1 MATEEGRP
9 VNQRIRHLTVALI
22 ALFAVLFVQLT
33 TWQVVRRD
41 RLVDDGR
48 NNRVKLREFDRPR
61 GEIVT
66 IDGKI
71 IALTEPVDPA
81 ESPNDKFNLQR
92 TYPYGDTYAHVTG
105 YYSLGFGSTQLERTM
120 NDVLVG
126 KTPQQL
132 LEATGSLLSKPD
144 TSGRVVTTI
153 DSRIQEAAKAAL
165 GDREGSVVVLN
176 PATGA
181 VVAMYSNPS
190 FDPNLAASHNGN
202 TVNDYLNQLQ
212 ADPRKPLLAN
222 AYQERYMPGS
232 TMKVVTTAVG
242 FDTGLLALDRK
253 FKNERAWVPPNTKKP
268 IRNYGQKLCGG
279 DVAEVFRRSCN
290 IPFARLAVE
299 IGPDQMVNGAARFG
313 FEERVPIDLPAAAAS
328 TFGGLAKDFTDSL
341 ALLAIHG
348 FGQGQVQISPLH
360 MAMISASVANG
371 GRMMQPHVV
380 DRTLTHAGSVI
391 SAARN
396 ETWKTTM
403 SPATAATL
411 TQLMTGVVQSG
422 TAACCMQLNNG
433 VSAAAKTG
441 TAQLNPEGET
451 QRSHAWITAF
461 APAQAPRYAIAVFI
475 KGVNDEVSASTGGRL
490 AGPVAKK
497 VLDVALALPERPAP
511 SP

>member
-1 MATEEGRP
+1 
-9 VNQRIRHLTVALI
+9 
-22 ALFAVLFVQLT
+22 
-33 TWQVVRRD
+33 VVRRD
-41 RLVDDGR
+41 RLVNDGR
-48 NNRVKLREFDRPR
+48 NNRVKLREFDKPR

-66 IDGKI
+66 IDGKV
-71 IALTEPVDPA
+71 IALTEPVDLEA
-81 ESPNDKFNLQR
+81 NPNDKFNLQR
-92 TYPYGDTYAHVTG
+92 TYPYGDIYAHVTG
-105 YYSLGFGSTQLERTM
+105 YYSLSFGSTQLERTM

-132 LEATGSLLSKPD
+132 LEATGGLLSRAD
-144 TSGRVVTTI
+144 TTGRVVTTI

-176 PATGA
+176 PSTGA
-181 VVAMYSNPS
+181 VLAMYSNPS

-212 ADPRKPLLAN
+212 ADTRKPFLAN

-232 TMKVVTTAVG
+232 TMKIVTTAIG

-253 FKNERAWVPPNTKKP
+253 FKNERAWVPPNTRKP

-299 IGPDQMVNGAARFG
+299 IGPDQMMNGVARFG
-313 FEERVPIDLPAAAAS
+313 FEERVPIDLPGAVAS
-328 TFGGLAKDFTDSL
+328 TFGGLAKDFADSL

-371 GRMMQPHVV
+371 GRMMQPHIV
-380 DRTLTHAGSVI
+380 DRTLTHDGNVI
-391 SAARN
+391 TSAR
-396 ETWKTTM
+396 TDLWKTTM

-411 TQLMTGVVQSG
+411 TQLMIGVVQNG

-433 VSAAAKTG
+433 ITAAAKTG
-441 TAQLNPEGET
+441 TAQLNPEGQT

-461 APAQAPRYAIAVFI
+461 APAQAPRYSIAVFI

-490 AGPVAKK
+490 AGPIAKK
-497 VLDVALALPERPAP
+497 VLDVALSLPETPAP